1 MNLFFRTEK
10 FNYDN
15 PNADVLLK
23 VISLDFAHYDEKEV
37 VKMICENLIYTILS
51 KIVDDAYI
59 DDNGGSLTL
68 EA

>member
-1 MNLFFRTEK
+1 MNLFFRTEN
-10 FNYDN
+10 FNCDN

-23 VISLDFAHYDEKEV
+23 VISLDFEA